1 MIRNA
6 LKTPPTLE
14 ACLEGLGPE
23 AGRLALRDATLMAAA
38 DGTVDDDER
47 DVLQT
52 IAEHLGLAENAVEEL
67 LDWTVKGAMWMQEGF
82 DLLNSLSE

>member
-1 MIRNA
+1 MIA
-6 LKTPPTLE
+6 L
-14 ACLEGLGPE
+14 
-23 AGRLALRDATLMAAA
+23 
-38 DGTVDDDER
+38 VDDDER